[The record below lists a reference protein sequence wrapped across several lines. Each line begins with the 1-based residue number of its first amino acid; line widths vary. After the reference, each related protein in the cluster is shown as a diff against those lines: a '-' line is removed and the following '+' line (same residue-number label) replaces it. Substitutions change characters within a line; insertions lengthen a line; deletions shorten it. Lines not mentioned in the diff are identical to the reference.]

1 MIAAFP
7 VIQFG
12 ATAASVTNQ
21 FALPVRAPTSSM
33 AALASSA
40 KMPGPI
46 APHAPLQ
53 AAQPAPL
60 PISSTQHTASSAR
73 TSGLAALNVQFQD
86 VKHVT
91 RPTNSKFPPAFN
103 AGRSG
108 ATATTVPLQNA
119 QCVQLHSGGM
129 ELTVSFVVI
138 RGLDAFNVTHL
149 DVLLAIHLAII

>member
-12 ATAASVTNQ
+12 ATAASATHQ
-21 FALPVRAPTSSM
+21 FALPAPTPTSPM

-40 KMPGPI
+40 RMYGPI

-73 TSGLAALNVQFQD
+73 TSGLAALSVQF
-86 VKHVT
+86 
-91 RPTNSKFPPAFN
+91 
-103 AGRSG
+103 
-108 ATATTVPLQNA
+108 
-119 QCVQLHSGGM
+119 
-129 ELTVSFVVI
+129 
-138 RGLDAFNVTHL
+138 
-149 DVLLAIHLAII
+149 